1 MARKLKTIKLKTR
14 KLTEYNLF
22 MQKHMKLIREANPG
36 IKQTEVMKMAAQLY
50 RIEKGKSL

>member
-1 MARKLKTIKLKTR
+1 MPRNLKPKKLKTR

-22 MQKHMKLIREANPG
+22 MQKHMRLIREANPG